1 MSGEW
6 HHGFHQ
12 LSEPFA
18 QPRQG
23 SGREG
28 KRISIRKNLSAGFS
42 LGAFEDPSTKG
53 LAEGLTQ
60 HLAAPDEEE

>member
-1 MSGEW
+1 
-6 HHGFHQ
+6 
-12 LSEPFA
+12 L
-18 QPRQG
+18 
-23 SGREG
+23 GREG